1 LSDDIEFIDTAL
13 KERRSLETVLAG
25 LVAKTQSLTEPPIG
39 ADDPN
44 YRSRDR
50 PASERAGHSQLD

>member
-13 KERRSLETVLAG
+13 KERRSLETVLAV
-25 LVAKTQSLTEPPIG
+25 LVAKH
-39 ADDPN
+39 N
-44 YRSRDR
+44 RSASPRLARMIKIIEAEDR